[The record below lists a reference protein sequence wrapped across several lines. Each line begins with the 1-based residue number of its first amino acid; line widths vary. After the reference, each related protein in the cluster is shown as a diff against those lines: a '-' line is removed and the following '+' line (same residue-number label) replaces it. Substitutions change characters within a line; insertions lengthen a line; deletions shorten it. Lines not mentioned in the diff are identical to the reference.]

1 VQEFDYGQ
9 MRVSGC
15 RQHYKSVLVAGTKAK
30 TVTNNLPILSVLV
43 GRLLGG
49 LQDQSTLARIKRP
62 VIESALKIR
71 FVQVS
76 VLTKWDLKFDNLIG
90 DILVNN

>member
-1 VQEFDYGQ
+1 
-9 MRVSGC
+9 
-15 RQHYKSVLVAGTKAK
+15 LVAGTKAK

-43 GRLLGG
+43 VRLLGG

-62 VIESALKIR
+62 LIESTIKIR